1 MIDRKK
7 VGLAWLWF
15 TDTYLN
21 KVIFTYVREGNTVWL
36 TFGST
41 GLDSIALLIL
51 WISNRFTSLVYTK
64 DFGSR
69 LKPHLTKISHS
80 RPLFSTQKLLI
91 TGFEPRISGVRSDR
105 SPSCVAQNIL
115 LVTWLSEVSKIGF
128 DIYSCPTFVVQWY
141 YVVIEQCDQ
150 KKIAKCL

>member
-41 GLDSIALLIL
+41 GLDSIALL
-51 WISNRFTSLVYTK
+51 
-64 DFGSR
+64 
-69 LKPHLTKISHS
+69 
-80 RPLFSTQKLLI
+80 LL
-91 TGFEPRISGVRSDR
+91 
-105 SPSCVAQNIL
+105 
-115 LVTWLSEVSKIGF
+115 
-128 DIYSCPTFVVQWY
+128 
-141 YVVIEQCDQ
+141 
-150 KKIAKCL
+150 